1 MRIMFEFLKN
11 RLKRKEEQ
19 EKARQQRFQDV
30 MNRLQVQDITIEKQK
45 QELIKKVKLA
55 QADGLSIQVEKGK
68 KLLANCIATE
78 KRIKGMIMDLEYS
91 IQYRELSELTR
102 SFLTCMKD
110 IGKDICKDV
119 ALTDTKAEKE
129 YEKAMY
135 ALEEQT
141 KVLDSILETADV
153 SMSERLSDQTY
164 SAEVEEEINKLLED
178 KSDIQTTLKRAL
190 EQI

>member
-1 MRIMFEFLKN
+1 MFEFLKN

>member
-1 MRIMFEFLKN
+1 M
-11 RLKRKEEQ
+11 
-19 EKARQQRFQDV
+19 
-30 MNRLQVQDITIEKQK
+30 
-45 QELIKKVKLA
+45 
-55 QADGLSIQVEKGK
+55 
-68 KLLANCIATE
+68 
-78 KRIKGMIMDLEYS
+78 
-91 IQYRELSELTR
+91 
-102 SFLTCMKD
+102 
-110 IGKDICKDV
+110 

>member
-178 KSDIQTTLKRAL
+178 KSDIQTTLKRTL